1 MEHSFSTTIE
11 RRHGSDW
18 YTSYEV
24 EVFGEV
30 CPGSRGDRITPGEES
45 FVDGDIRIE
54 VRAAVDYRFGD
65 KGVPLNLIAG
75 EVTEKAAGEWLLKDH
90 DEEEIDSIKQDLIDH
105 WCQYMADRAADDAEA
120 RAEAYANRISA

>member
-11 RRHGSDW
+11 RRHGTDW

-24 EVFGEV
+24 EVFGEIN
-30 CPGSRGDRITPGEES
+30 PGSRGNYTTPEEPA

-54 VRAAVDYRFGD
+54 VREVVDYRFGD

-75 EVTEKAAGEWLLKDH
+75 EVNEKAAGEWLLKDH
-90 DEEEIDSIKQDLIDH
+90 DEEEIESLKEDLLDH
-105 WCQYMADRAADDAEA
+105 WRQRMADSEADEAEL
-120 RAEAYANRISA
+120 RAEAYANRNN